1 MNIQKH
7 LNAREPNL
15 SKFGHRQ
22 YALLAAVVVSA
33 LSSFVPLEQGQAQL
47 LIHVYPSQD
56 SPTNQTL
63 WIFSGSST
71 ASRNSRI
78 RSSGIADSGDTWRV
92 NRNLFNANEP
102 NFPGVTFPLSPF
114 FSSSNTND
122 IDSVRARIPGGGKT
136 NITFA
141 ASATNTPT
149 ITIGSGSRTI
159 ANLWMWNDGNEDRLG
174 IRISGS
180 NLSYSP
186 GNSSAWV
193 GAGILNKPIGDFHTG
208 TFNRGRSFPTFAAA
222 NTGSIRVTVNS
233 QVIPEP
239 QEYALI
245 FGLFALAFVFF
256 HRRFLQKHTAVR
268 G

>member
-1 MNIQKH
+1 MIIN
-7 LNAREPNL
+7 
-15 SKFGHRQ
+15 
-22 YALLAAVVVSA
+22 
-33 LSSFVPLEQGQAQL
+33 
-47 LIHVYPSQD
+47 VYPSQD
-56 SPTNQTL
+56 NYTNQTL
-63 WIFSGSST
+63 WVFSGSST
-71 ASRNSRI
+71 TSRTTGSI
-78 RSSGIADSGDTWRV
+78 RTSGDSSSQDTWRV
-92 NRNLFNANEP
+92 NGNLFNANEP
-102 NFPGVTFPLSPF
+102 NFPGATFSLSPL
-114 FSSSNTND
+114 FSSSNTDD
-122 IDSVRARIPGGGKT
+122 IASVRARIPGGGRT

-159 ANLWMWNDGNEDRLG
+159 ANFWMWNDGNQDRLG
-174 IRISGS
+174 IRVSGS
-180 NLSYSP
+180 SLSYSQ
-186 GNSSAWV
+186 NESSAWV